1 MKTLAKTGALII
13 AAIILVVAYS
23 STFIVD
29 EREKALVIQF
39 GEIKR
44 TVSEP
49 GLYFKLPVVEDVTF
63 VEDRLLFFESQ
74 DMRVQV
80 VDGRRYLVDTITM
93 FQIVDPRKYKET
105 VQASLARLND
115 RITTR
120 LEAALRQT
128 YGKRTFEA
136 ALSSER
142 TEMMREIRDQI
153 RTEARELGVEI
164 VDVRIRRTDLLPE
177 VLKSTYDRMNAER
190 LSEAEQIRAVGNE
203 RRILIRAQADR
214 QAVVLVSEARRD
226 SEIIRGEGDG
236 RRNNIFAQ
244 AFNQD
249 PEFFEFYRTMQ
260 SYITSLKGQ
269 DTTLVLSPNSEF
281 FKYFKDAIGSS
292 KNATGAKPTPQ
303 Q

>member
-1 MKTLAKTGALII
+1 MKNIFKTGLLVVI
-13 AAIILVVAYS
+13 AALLVVAYS
-23 STFIVD
+23 STFVVD
-29 EREKALVIQF
+29 ERQKALVIQF

-44 TVSEP
+44 TVEKP
-49 GLYFKLPVVEDVTF
+49 GLYFKKPIVEDVTF

-93 FQIVDPRKYKET
+93 FKIIDPKKYKES
-105 VQASLARLND
+105 VQANLLRLRD
-115 RITTR
+115 QLTTR

-136 ALSSER
+136 ALSAER
-142 TEMMREIRDQI
+142 SQMMNEIRDQI
-153 RTEARELGVEI
+153 KPEALGVGVDI

-203 RRILIRAQADR
+203 RRIQIRAQADR

-226 SEIIRGEGDG
+226 SEIIRGQGDG
-236 RRNNIFAQ
+236 ERNKIFAQ
-244 AFNQD
+244 AFSKD
-249 PEFFEFYRTMQ
+249 PEFFAFYRSMQ
-260 SYITSLKGQ
+260 AYATSIKGK
-269 DTTLVLSPNSEF
+269 DTTMVLSPNSEF
-281 FKYFKDAIGSS
+281 FKYFKDSAGAIP
-292 KNATGAKPTPQ
+292 KPAK
-303 Q
+303 